1 MGDTSFNKLPNINA
15 MPNISR
21 QLILFTTL
29 LFDLS
34 TQAAQGDKHEVQEDL
49 APQSEIRN
57 FPGTESRQSKVDGH
71 GNQDARLNELEGS
84 QRSKRYGIGYE
95 MRQGGRSSTQGDG
108 RGRGR

>member
-29 LFDLS
+29 LFALS
-34 TQAAQGDKHEVQEDL
+34 TLAAQGDKREVRGNL
-49 APQSEIRN
+49 VPPSEIRN
-57 FPGTESRQSKVDGH
+57 FPSTELRQFEVDGH
-71 GNQDARLNELEGS
+71 GNRDARFNELEGS
-84 QRSKRYGIGYE
+84 QRSNRYGIGYE
-95 MRQGGRSSTQGDG
+95 MRQGGRSSAQGT